1 MTTDAAPASYDT
13 IVIGAG
19 QAGPGLAATL
29 AGTLAGTGER
39 VALVESDRFGGT
51 CLNSGCRPTKALR
64 GTARAAHVARSSAGL
79 GVHVDGVRVDLAE
92 AIGRKDSLIDGWRSS
107 AVDWV
112 EGADGIDYLHGRARL
127 TGTTSEGLH
136 RVDVDGRPLTARRV
150 VLNTGA
156 RSVPP
161 PIDGL
166 DEVPWVDHHGILDVT
181 ELPSHLVVLGGSYIG
196 LELGQVFSRFGADVT
211 VVERGERVISRE
223 DPEVSEAVAA
233 FLREEGLTVLTGVEV
248 SRVTRGGAGV
258 LVSLADGRELDATHV
273 LVAAGRIPNSDD
285 LGLETVGVSTDDR
298 GYVETDE
305 VFATN
310 VAGVFALGDVN
321 GRGAF
326 THTSYQDGEILG
338 DHLTGGSRT
347 VGGRVMTYALF
358 TDPPL
363 GRVGATEDQLTRAGT
378 TYRVSTTPMSGVTR
392 AVLDGETEG
401 LVKLLVGDDD
411 QVLGAACLGIGGD
424 ELVQVFSLMMHARVP
439 VTEIATWL
447 PIHPTVTEFLPTFV
461 SSLAAPGD

>member
-1 MTTDAAPASYDT
+1 MTTDAAPTSYDT

-29 AGTLAGTGER
+29 AGEGER
-39 VALVESDRFGGT
+39 VALVEGDRFGGT

-107 AVDWV
+107 SVDWV
-112 EGADGIDYLHGRARL
+112 EGAEGIDYLHGRARL
-127 TGTTSEGLH
+127 TGTSDGLH
-136 RVDVDGRPLTARRV
+136 HVDVDGRSLTARRV

-166 DEVPWVDHHGILDVT
+166 DDVPWMDHHGILDVT
-181 ELPSHLVVLGGSYIG
+181 ELPPHLVVLGGSYIG

-211 VVERGERVISRE
+211 VVERGDRVISRE
-223 DPEVSEAVAA
+223 DPEVSEAVTG
-233 FLREEGLTVLTGVEV
+233 FLREEGMTVLTDVEV
-248 SRVTRGGAGV
+248 SRVTRGGSGV
-258 LVSLADGRELDATHV
+258 VVSLADGRELDASHV
-273 LVAAGRIPNSDD
+273 LVAAGRVPNSDD
-285 LGLETVGVSTDDR
+285 LGLDTVGVSTDDR

-338 DHLTGGSRT
+338 DHLTGGPRT
-347 VGGRVMTYALF
+347 VGGRVMTYGLF

-363 GRVGATEDQLTRAGT
+363 GRVGATEDQLRRAGT
-378 TYRVSTTPMSGVTR
+378 SYRVSTTSMSGVTR

-439 VTEIATWL
+439 VTKIATWL

-461 SSLAAPGD
+461 SSLAAPED

>member
-29 AGTLAGTGER
+29 AAEGEQ
-39 VALVESDRFGGT
+39 VALVEMDRFGGT

-92 AIGRKDSLIDGWRSS
+92 AVARKDTLIDDWR
-107 AVDWV
+107 AGGVDWV
-112 EGADGIDYLHGRARL
+112 EGAEGISYLRGRARL
-127 TGTTSEGLH
+127 VGTTSEGRH
-136 RVDVDGRPLTARRV
+136 RVEVDGQELTARRV

-161 PIDGL
+161 PIEGL
-166 DEVPWVDHHGILDVT
+166 DDVPWMDHHGILHVT
-181 ELPSHLVVLGGSYIG
+181 DLPSHLVVLGGSYIG
-196 LELGQVFSRFGADVT
+196 LELGQVFSRFGSEVT

-223 DPEVSEAVAA
+223 DAEVSDAVTA
-233 FLREEGLTVLTGVEV
+233 FLRDEGMTVLTGAEV
-248 SRVTRGGAGV
+248 ARVARGGAGV
-258 LVSLADGRELDATHV
+258 VVSLADGTELDASHV
-273 LVAAGRIPNSDD
+273 LVAAGRVPNSDE
-285 LGLETVGVSTDDR
+285 LGLSAVGVSIDDH

-310 VAGVFALGDVN
+310 VEGIYALGDVN

-363 GRVGATEDQLTRAGT
+363 GRVGASEEQLKRTGT
-378 TYRVSTTPMSGVTR
+378 SYRVSTTSMSGVTR
-392 AVLDGETEG
+392 AVLDGETTG
-401 LVKLLVGDDD
+401 LVKLLVGEDD

-424 ELVQVFSLMMHARVP
+424 ELVQIFGLMMHARVP
-439 VTEIATWL
+439 VTEIETWL

-461 SSLAAPGD
+461 ASLAAPDA

>member
-1 MTTDAAPASYDT
+1 MSTDAASDAHYDT

-29 AGTLAGTGER
+29 AGEGER
-39 VALVESDRFGGT
+39 VALVEQDRFGGT

-92 AIGRKDSLIDGWRSS
+92 AIGRKDSLIDGWRASS
-107 AVDWV
+107 VDWV
-112 EGADGIDYLHGRARL
+112 EGAEGIDYLHGRARL
-127 TGTTSEGLH
+127 VGTSDGSH
-136 RVDVDGRPLTARRV
+136 HVDVDGRSLTARRV

-166 DEVPWVDHHGILDVT
+166 DDVPWMDHHGILDVT

-196 LELGQVFSRFGADVT
+196 LELGQVFSRFGARVT

-223 DPEVSEAVAA
+223 DAEVSEAVAA
-233 FLREEGLTVLTGVEV
+233 FLRDEGMTVLTGVEV
-248 SRVTRGGAGV
+248 DRVSRGGAGV
-258 LVSLADGRELDATHV
+258 LVALADGTELDASHV
-273 LVAAGRIPNSDD
+273 LVAAGRVPNSDD
-285 LGLETVGVSTDDR
+285 LGLDTVGVSTDDR

-310 VAGVFALGDVN
+310 VSGVYALGDVN

-363 GRVGATEDQLTRAGT
+363 GRVGASEDQLKRAGT
-378 TYRVSTTPMSGVTR
+378 PYRVSSTPMSGVTR
-392 AVLDGETEG
+392 AVLDGETDG
-401 LVKLLVGDDD
+401 LVKLLVGEDD

-424 ELVQVFSLMMHARVP
+424 ELAQLFSLMMHAKVP
-439 VTEIATWL
+439 VTEITTWL

-461 SSLAAPGD
+461 ASLASPG

>member
-1 MTTDAAPASYDT
+1 MSADTFDT

-29 AGTLAGTGER
+29 ATDGEQ
-39 VALVESDRFGGT
+39 VALVEQDRFGGT

-64 GTARAAHVARSSAGL
+64 GTARAAHVARSSAHL
-79 GVHVDGVRVDLAE
+79 GVHVDGVRVDLGE
-92 AIGRKDSLIDGWRSS
+92 AIGRKDSLIDGWRASS
-107 AVDWV
+107 VDWV
-112 EGADGIDYLHGRARL
+112 EGAEGITYLHGRARL
-127 TGTTSEGLH
+127 VGTTSEGRH
-136 RVDVDGRPLTARRV
+136 RVDVDGRELTAGRV
-150 VLNTGA
+150 VVNTGA

-166 DEVPWVDHHGILDVT
+166 DDVPWMDHHGILDVT
-181 ELPSHLVVLGGSYIG
+181 ELPAHLVVLGGSYIG
-196 LELGQVFSRFGADVT
+196 LELGQVFARFGSRVT

-223 DPEVSEAVAA
+223 DAEVSEAVTG
-233 FLREEGLTVLTGVEV
+233 FLRDEGITVLTGVEV
-248 SRVTRGGAGV
+248 ARVSRGGSGV
-258 LVSLADGRELDATHV
+258 LVSLADGTELDASHV
-273 LVAAGRIPNSDD
+273 LVAAGRVPNSED
-285 LGLETVGVSTDDR
+285 LGLDTVGVSVDDR

-310 VAGVFALGDVN
+310 VPGVYALGDVN

-326 THTSYQDGEILG
+326 THTSYQDGEILS

-347 VGGRVMTYALF
+347 VAGRVMTYALF

-363 GRVGATEDQLTRAGT
+363 GRVGATEDQLKHAGT
-378 TYRVSTTPMSGVTR
+378 PYRVSTTPMSGVTR

-401 LVKLLVGDDD
+401 LVKLLVGEDD

-424 ELVQVFSLMMHARVP
+424 ELVQLFSLMMHARVP
-439 VTEIATWL
+439 VTEISTWL

-461 SSLAAPGD
+461 SSLAAPS